1 MTFMNNNTEKETPG
15 AVQNGKVP
23 EEKHQEVKK
32 SKR

>member
-1 MTFMNNNTEKETPG
+1 MTFMNTEKETPG

-23 EEKHQEVKK
+23 EGKQQEVKK